1 LQYFSFLER
10 RRNNSILTKNNIM
23 KRKVNAIWNGN
34 GADGNGF
41 LSAQSG
47 AFDKMPYSFKTRFEN
62 DEGKLGTNPE
72 ELIAAAHAG
81 CFNMKLSFVLNEAGY
96 NPEELNTDAILTF
109 VDGKIISIE
118 LNLNAKVPGL
128 SKDEFKELA
137 EDAKKN
143 CPISGALNC
152 DIILNPTLI

>member
-1 LQYFSFLER
+1 
-10 RRNNSILTKNNIM
+10 M
-23 KRKVNAIWNGN
+23 KRKVNAIWIGD
-34 GADGNGF
+34 GADGNGV

-47 AFDKMPYSFKTRFEN
+47 AFEKMPYSFKTRFEN

-96 NPEELNTDAILTF
+96 SPEELNTDAVLTF
-109 VDGKIISIE
+109 EDGKIISIE
-118 LNLNAKVPGL
+118 LNLSAKVPGV
-128 SKDEFKELA
+128 SKEEFEELA

-152 DIILNPTLI
+152 DIILNPSLI

>member
-1 LQYFSFLER
+1 
-10 RRNNSILTKNNIM
+10 M
-23 KRKVNAIWNGN
+23 KRKVNAIWTGG
-34 GADGNGF
+34 GADGNGV
-41 LSAQSG
+41 LTAQSG
-47 AFDKMPYSFKTRFEN
+47 AFEKMPYSFKTRFEN

-96 NPEELNTDAILTF
+96 SPEELNTDAVLTF
-109 VDGKIISIE
+109 EDGKILSIE
-118 LNLNAKVPGL
+118 LNLSAKVSDV
-128 SKDEFKELA
+128 SKEEFEELA

-143 CPISGALNC
+143 CPISGVLNC

>member
-1 LQYFSFLER
+1 
-10 RRNNSILTKNNIM
+10 M
-23 KRKVNAIWNGN
+23 KRKVNAIWIGD
-34 GADGNGF
+34 GADGNGV

-47 AFDKMPYSFKTRFEN
+47 AFEKMPYSFKTRFEN

-96 NPEELNTDAILTF
+96 SPEELNTDAVLTF
-109 VDGKIISIE
+109 EDGKIISIE
-118 LNLNAKVPGL
+118 LNLSAKVSGV
-128 SKDEFKELA
+128 SKEKFMELA